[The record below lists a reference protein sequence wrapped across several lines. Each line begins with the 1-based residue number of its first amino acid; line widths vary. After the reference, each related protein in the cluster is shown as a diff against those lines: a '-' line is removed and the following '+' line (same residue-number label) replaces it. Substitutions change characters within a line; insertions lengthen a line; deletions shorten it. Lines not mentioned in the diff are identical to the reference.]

1 LTFWNLEASADGETL
16 DLSIYGDIDMGGF
29 FGEDGVASSGI
40 AEQLKAHAS
49 AKRINVRI
57 NSRGGDAMGGIAIY
71 NLLRAHGAE
80 VVVNIDGLAASA
92 ASIIAMAGR
101 VVMGRGAM
109 MMVHN
114 PWTIA
119 MGGADDLRQTADVLD
134 KLRDSLV
141 TIYQA
146 KTGKKPA
153 ELRALLKDET
163 WMTAE
168 EAKAAGFADEI
179 ADKPVKAKAEGDLVI
194 LNSIGFKR
202 AGLPA
207 PVLAM
212 ADEPPPAS
220 APVEETAPES
230 APAEPEEAHAEPQPE
245 PANPAPAA
253 RALTRDLLAAEAPAL
268 LAALLE
274 EGLANAA
281 ADKAAALA
289 VARAEGEAAG
299 IASER
304 ARLRAIDELDLG
316 EAAADLVLAA
326 KYSDK
331 PGTAESVAVAA
342 VKLLRASGSDRLA
355 ARRTES
361 KDIAGIKPAAP
372 TTTQDAEI
380 AAAKSVAAHVNNR
393 RGGSR

>member
-1 LTFWNLEASADGETL
+1 MTFWNLEASADGETL

-80 VVVNIDGLAASA
+80 IVVNVDGLAASA
-92 ASIIAMAGR
+92 ASIIAMAGK

-109 MMVHN
+109 MMVHS
-114 PWTIA
+114 PWTIT

-153 ELRALLKDET
+153 ELRALLKAET
-163 WMTAE
+163 WMTAD
-168 EAKAAGFADEI
+168 EAKASGFADEI
-179 ADKPVKAKAEGDLVI
+179 ADKPVKAKAEGDVVF
-194 LNSIGFKR
+194 LNAIGFKR

-212 ADEPPPAS
+212 ADEPPPAP
-220 APVEETAPES
+220 AEEPAPEP
-230 APAEPEEAHAEPQPE
+230 APAEPEEAPADPPPE
-245 PANPAPAA
+245 PANPPPAA
-253 RALTRDLLAAEAPAL
+253 RALSRELIAAEAPAL
-268 LAALLE
+268 LAQLLE
-274 EGLANAA
+274 EGRAAAA
-281 ADKAAALA
+281 ADQAAALA
-289 VARAEGEAAG
+289 AARAEGEAAG

-380 AAAKSVAAHVNNR
+380 AAAKSVAAHVNTR

>member
-1 LTFWNLEASADGETL
+1 MRFWNLEPSADGESL
-16 DLSIYGDIDMGGF
+16 DISIFGDIDMGGF

-57 NSRGGDAMGGIAIY
+57 NSRGGDAFGGIAIY

-80 VVVNIDGLAASA
+80 VVVTVDGLAASA
-92 ASIIAMAGR
+92 ASVIAMAGR

-119 MGGADDLRQTADVLD
+119 MGGAEDLRQTADVLD

-153 ELRALLKDET
+153 ELRAVLKAET
-163 WMTAE
+163 WLTAE

-179 ADKPVKAKAEGDLVI
+179 ADKPVRAKAEGDLVI

-207 PVLAM
+207 PILAM
-212 ADEPPPAS
+212 ADEPVPAP
-220 APVEETAPES
+220 AEEPAPEPAPEEPEE
-230 APAEPEEAHAEPQPE
+230 APAEPQPD
-245 PANPAPAA
+245 PANPVPAA
-253 RALTRDLLAAEAPAL
+253 RALSRDLIAAEAPAL
-268 LAALLE
+268 LAQILE
-274 EGLANAA
+274 EGRAAAA
-281 ADKAAALA
+281 ADQAAALA
-289 VARAEGEAAG
+289 AARAEGEAAG
-299 IASER
+299 IAAER